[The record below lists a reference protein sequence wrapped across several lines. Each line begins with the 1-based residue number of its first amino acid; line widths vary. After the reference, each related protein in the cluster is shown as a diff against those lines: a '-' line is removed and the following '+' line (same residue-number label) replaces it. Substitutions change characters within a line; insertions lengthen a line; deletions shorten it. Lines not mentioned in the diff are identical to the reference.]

1 MRPVPG
7 LNRFNGD
14 VTPRKFFFQEE
25 KRVIKKLDIVLSKN
39 VKESLDAILEQD
51 DFFYKF
57 TF

>member
-25 KRVIKKLDIVLSKN
+25 KRVIKFFPYVTLCTI
-39 VKESLDAILEQD
+39 SLDSPKQRLVQ
-51 DFFYKF
+51 FHFS
-57 TF
+57 